1 MKIFYIS
8 SFLAGLTSAAT
19 TTLGSIY
26 YEQWFNSDCSGQAFL
41 TGSLTDG
48 FCTVFENFP
57 GESILLTQTT
67 PCPAGTSPQIT
78 VSTTN
83 DCDSQPDWTFD
94 TIGHCIEVSIQPQA
108 IHLNCV

>member
-1 MKIFYIS
+1 MKVIILS
-8 SFLAGLTSAAT
+8 SALAGLASAAT
-19 TTLGSIY
+19 TALAGVN
-26 YEQWFNSDCSGQAFL
+26 YEQWFQSGCPGRAFL
-41 TGSLTDG
+41 SGSLTDG

-57 GESILLTQTT
+57 GQSILLTQTS

-94 TIGHCIEVSIQPQA
+94 TVGECIEVSIVPQA
-108 IHLNCV
+108 VHLNCV